1 MRLHLC
7 LRDALCAL
15 VLSTCLSTAM
25 LHGDELRV
33 GVATADITPASSY
46 PMSGYY
52 SERLSTGAKDPLQ
65 AKAMVFRQGDQSA
78 AFVVCDL
85 IAIASDLSHAVRQRV
100 EKRVGIS
107 ADHLILSG
115 THTHTGPDYGRE
127 LFCVMTDRPLPA
139 ANERP
144 PYVPHLIDAIVSSV
158 VQAYESAKPMT
169 LAAGTTL
176 QQTPVAFHRRYLMK
190 NGDLR
195 TWIGLKDPNVLRT
208 AGPIDPEVG
217 MLLLRDPAGNKPLA
231 MLSSH
236 ALHLD
241 TVGGTLWSADY
252 PFFIERTLQGSL
264 GGQFVSLFGN
274 GCCGNINHIDPNA
287 TERAATDF
295 IGTSLGNTIAA
306 AVPKLS
312 ELSAPQLQVRR
323 EVVRLPLQKS
333 TPEQLE
339 KSKKLLR
346 EIQGGKQA
354 DFYEHVDAYKRIVL
368 EQLRSNPNVEETMSL
383 IGWGLSSTKAGSGE
397 SLPVDVQ
404 VITLGRDVAIVAL
417 PGEVFV
423 EFGLSIKNASPF
435 KTTLVVELSN
445 NVETIY
451 LPTRNSYVP
460 TRDSFTG
467 GGYEVVNS
475 TTAAGS
481 GELLVE
487 AAVRLLVDCAH
498 KVKEEPAKTK

>member
-1 MRLHLC
+1 MRCFIRQSDICVWLTIFVC
-7 LRDALCAL
+7 SASAAW
-15 VLSTCLSTAM
+15 SE
-25 LHGDELRV
+25 ELRV
-33 GVATADITPASSY
+33 GVATADITPGSEY

-52 SERLSTGAKDPLQ
+52 SERLSTGTKDPLQ
-65 AKAMVFRQGDQSA
+65 AKAMVFRQGDHAA

-85 IAIASDLSHAVRQRV
+85 IAISSDLSHVVRQRV
-100 EKRVGIS
+100 QQKTGIPG
-107 ADHLILSG
+107 DHIIIAA
-115 THTHTGPDYGRE
+115 THSHTGPDYGRE
-127 LFCVMTDRPLPA
+127 LFCVTTGRPQPEGSKDRK
-139 ANERP
+139 
-144 PYVPHLIDAIVSSV
+144 PYVPQMIEAIVGTV
-158 VQAYESAKPMT
+158 VQAAEAARPMK
-169 LAAGTTL
+169 LLAGTTL

-217 MLLLRDPAGNKPLA
+217 MVLVRDPAGDRPLA
-231 MLSSH
+231 VLSSH

-241 TVGGTLWSADY
+241 TVGGTLFSADY
-252 PFFIERTLQGSL
+252 PFFIERTLQAAL
-264 GGQFVSLFGN
+264 GAHVTSLFGN
-274 GCCGNINHIDPNA
+274 GCCGNINHINPLA
-287 TERAATDF
+287 TERPTTEY
-295 IGTSLGNTIAA
+295 IGTSLGKTIAA
-306 AVPKLS
+306 AVT
-312 ELSAPQLQVRR
+312 ELAEVTAPRLQVRR
-323 EVVRLPLQKS
+323 QVVRLPLQQS
-333 TPEQLE
+333 TAEQLE

-346 EIQGGKQA
+346 EIQSGKTA

-383 IGWGLSSTKAGSGE
+383 IGWGLSATKAGSGD

-423 EFGLSIKNASPF
+423 EFGLAIKNASPF
-435 KTTLVVELSN
+435 KTTLVVELCN

-460 TRDSFTG
+460 ARDQLTG

-475 TTAAGS
+475 TTAPGS

-487 AAVRLLVDCAH
+487 AAVQLLVECAH
-498 KVKEEPAKTK
+498 QLSDEPITAK